1 VGFEFLQ
8 CLWGIV
14 DESETSCLSTTKLSS
29 ETENVDLVLAGLV
42 KFGEFASELILG
54 DVGTVWVE
62 DVNDHLSSA
71 EERVTNEFARSQ
83 RNGGVVVG
91 HFCDYLKRSACL
103 RYFETVVVV

>member
-1 VGFEFLQ
+1 MGFEFLQ

-29 ETENVDLVLAGLV
+29 ETENVNLVLAGLV

-62 DVNDHLSSA
+62 DVTKLKNPSSA
-71 EERVTNEFARSQ
+71 FQFFNIHYGTLMPFSHCNDCS
-83 RNGGVVVG
+83 
-91 HFCDYLKRSACL
+91 K
-103 RYFETVVVV
+103 